1 MNGIE
6 LKKSWRHRRLLL
18 ELKSL
23 QQDPPDGINAKPLDT
38 SCFFWQGILDEYLRF
53 IFFNS
58 ILKKNNIKK
67 ASITGPHGSPYEGGI
82 FFLYLRI
89 PKRFISIYFQV
100 IFV

>member
-1 MNGIE
+1 VNGIE

-38 SCFFWQGILDEYLRF
+38 SCFFWQGILEYLRF
-53 IFFNS
+53 FFL
-58 ILKKNNIKK
+58 ILFKKKKYKK

>member
-38 SCFFWQGILDEYLRF
+38 SCFFWQGILEYLRF
-53 IFFNS
+53 FF
-58 ILKKNNIKK
+58 
-67 ASITGPHGSPYEGGI
+67 
-82 FFLYLRI
+82 
-89 PKRFISIYFQV
+89 
-100 IFV
+100 